1 MIAVSLYE
9 EIYAAMEEAFVR
21 RAGYAPD
28 EASDLGIRMG
38 ALAAQL
44 EEQAQK
50 IEELSRQA
58 YPETATGLYL
68 DRHAQVRG
76 LARKA
81 GVCAAGS
88 LTFRRDTAAGYDVLI
103 PAGTLCQTTGEAPV
117 RFETTQDTVLPA
129 GEVWVTAPARSVEE
143 TPEANAAAGRV
154 TVMITPPQG
163 VTAVSNETPFLGG
176 AAPEDD
182 GALLARVRVSYQA
195 AGNGCNAGYYRQ
207 LAMGQPGVASAA
219 VLTGRRGAGSVDV
232 VVFGRGTAPA
242 PEQLEALGDRVAR
255 EREIGVDALVR
266 AAEATPVSLT
276 LEVAPMEGWDFAA
289 VSRECAQSITEL
301 ARDLAVGQPLYL
313 ARVTARA
320 LEADGVLN
328 CRVAAPAE
336 DPRPLEDRV
345 LLLEALT
352 VRQMEVV

>member
-129 GEVWVTAPARSVEE
+129 GEVWVTA
-143 TPEANAAAGRV
+143 
-154 TVMITPPQG
+154 
-163 VTAVSNETPFLGG
+163 VSNEVPFLGG